1 MRANELTTYTR
12 GDLTISSPDEGVV
25 LKLATLA
32 IAAAPAIAASGIPAI
47 PAIGEYWP
55 GEGGVNGGLFP
66 GGDKP
71 YYLIVATGSDAEAA
85 HEWGG
90 YGQELDGAKS
100 PWDGQGNT
108 AYLASSNREHDHPA
122 AKFCAA
128 FERDGHKDFYLMAR
142 REASFLEITVP
153 EVFAQPYH
161 WTSSQ
166 RSAYYAFLMVFG
178 DGWLSYYGKYVERL
192 ARPVRRKFI

>member
-47 PAIGEYWP
+47 GEYWP

-66 GGDKP
+66 GGDKL
-71 YYLIVATGSDAEAA
+71 YYLIVPTGSDAEST

-90 YGQELDGAKS
+90 YGDELNGANS
-100 PWDGQGNT
+100 PWDGQANT
-108 AYLASSNREHDHPA
+108 ADLVGVDTSHPA
-122 AKFCAA
+122 AQFCAA

-153 EVFAQPYH
+153 EVFTQAYH

-166 RSAYYAFLMVFG
+166 RSADTAYYMDFE
-178 DGWLSYYGKYVERL
+178 DGWLDFHDKFYERL

>member
-12 GDLTISSPDEGVV
+12 GDLTISSPDEGTV

-32 IAAAPAIAASGIPAI
+32 IAAAPAINSSGI

-71 YYLIVATGSDAEAA
+71 YYLIVPTGSDAESTR
-85 HEWGG
+85 EWGG
-90 YGQELDGAKS
+90 YGDELNGANS
-100 PWDGQGNT
+100 PWDGQANT
-108 AYLASSNREHDHPA
+108 ADLVKVDTSHPA
-122 AKFCAA
+122 AQFCAA
-128 FERDGHKDFYLMAR
+128 FEREGHKDFYLMAR

-153 EVFAQPYH
+153 EVFTKAYH

-166 RSAYYAFLMVFG
+166 RSASSAYGLDFE
-178 DGWLSYYGKYVERL
+178 DGWLSLNVKLIERL

>member
-1 MRANELTTYTR
+1 MHSNELTTYTR

-32 IAAAPAIAASGIPAI
+32 IAAGPAITASGIPAV
-47 PAIGEYWP
+47 GEYWP

-71 YYLIVATGSDAEAA
+71 YYLIVPTGSDAEAT

-100 PWDGQGNT
+100 PWDGQANT

-122 AKFCAA
+122 AQFCAA

-153 EVFAQPYH
+153 DVFTQSYH

-166 RSAYYAFLMVFG
+166 RSAYYAYFMVFG
-178 DGWLSYYGKYVERL
+178 VGWLYYGVKNDERL

>member
-1 MRANELTTYTR
+1 MRASELTTYTR
-12 GDLTISSPDEGVV
+12 GDLTISSPDQGVV

-47 PAIGEYWP
+47 GEYWP
-55 GEGGVNGGLFP
+55 GEGGINGGLFP
-66 GGDKP
+66 GGDKL
-71 YYLIVATGSDAEAA
+71 YYLIVPTGSDAEAT

-100 PWDGQGNT
+100 PWDGQANT
-108 AYLASSNREHDHPA
+108 AYLANSNREHDHSA
-122 AKFCAA
+122 AQFCAT

-153 EVFAQPYH
+153 EVFSKAYH
-161 WTSSQ
+161 WTSTQ
-166 RSAYYAFLMVFG
+166 RSADLAYSMGFG
-178 DGWLSYYGKYVERL
+178 VGWLYVIGKGYERL

>member
-1 MRANELTTYTR
+1 MQANQLTTYTR
-12 GDLTISSPDEGVV
+12 GDLMISSPDEAVV

-32 IAAAPAIAASGIPAI
+32 ITTAPTIAASGI

-66 GGDKP
+66 GGGKP
-71 YYLIVATGSDAEAA
+71 YYLIVPIGSDAEAT
-85 HEWGG
+85 HEWGS
-90 YGQELDGAKS
+90 YGDELDGAKS
-100 PWDGQGNT
+100 PWDGQANT

-122 AKFCAA
+122 AQFCAA

-153 EVFAQPYH
+153 DVFAQAYH
-161 WTSSQ
+161 WTSTQ
-166 RSAYYAFLMVFG
+166 RSANGAYFMGFVV
-178 DGWLSYYGKYVERL
+178 GWLVNGDEVYVRL

>member
-12 GDLTISSPDEGVV
+12 GDLVISSPDQAVV

-32 IAAAPAIAASGIPAI
+32 IAAEPAITASGI

-71 YYLIVATGSDAEAA
+71 YYLIVPTGADAESTR
-85 HEWGG
+85 EWGG
-90 YGQELDGAKS
+90 YGDELNGAKS
-100 PWDGQGNT
+100 PWDGLANT
-108 AYLASSNREHDHPA
+108 ADLVKVDTSHPA
-122 AKFCAA
+122 AQFCAA

-153 EVFAQPYH
+153 QVFTQAYH

-166 RSAYYAFLMVFG
+166 RSANNAYGMDFG
-178 DGWLSYYGKYVERL
+178 DGWLNISGKSYERL

>member
-1 MRANELTTYTR
+1 MRANELTTYTC

-32 IAAAPAIAASGIPAI
+32 IAAAPAIAASGI

-71 YYLIVATGSDAEAA
+71 YYLIVATGSDAEAT
-85 HEWGG
+85 HEWGD
-90 YGQELDGAKS
+90 YGDDLNGANS
-100 PWDGQGNT
+100 PWDGKANT
-108 AYLASSNREHDHPA
+108 IDLVGVDTSHPA
-122 AKFCAA
+122 AQFCSA

-153 EVFAQPYH
+153 DVFTKAYH

-166 RSAYYAFLMVFG
+166 RSAYYAYGVGFG
-178 DGWLSYYGKYVERL
+178 DGWLGSNDKDYERL

>member
-1 MRANELTTYTR
+1 MRANELTTYTS

-32 IAAAPAIAASGIPAI
+32 IAAAPVIAANGI

-66 GGDKP
+66 GGEKP
-71 YYLIVATGSDAEAA
+71 YYLIVPTGSDAEAA

-90 YGQELDGAKS
+90 YGDELNGANS
-100 PWDGQGNT
+100 PWDGQANT
-108 AYLASSNREHDHPA
+108 ADLVSVDTSHPA
-122 AKFCAA
+122 AQFCAA

-153 EVFAQPYH
+153 QVFTQAYH

-166 RSAYYAFLMVFG
+166 RSADFAYLMDFG
-178 DGWLSYYGKYVERL
+178 GGWLNLSVKNGERL

>member
-32 IAAAPAIAASGIPAI
+32 IAAAPAIAAGGI

-71 YYLIVATGSDAEAA
+71 YYLIIPTGIDAEAA

-90 YGQELDGAKS
+90 YGDELNGANS
-100 PWDGQGNT
+100 PWDGQANT
-108 AYLASSNREHDHPA
+108 ADLVGVDTSHPA
-122 AKFCAA
+122 AQFCAA

-153 EVFAQPYH
+153 DVFAKAYH

-166 RSAYYAFLMVFG
+166 RSADYAYDLDFE
-178 DGWLSYYGKYVERL
+178 DGWLGYGGKSGERL

>member
-32 IAAAPAIAASGIPAI
+32 IAAAPAIAATGI

-66 GGDKP
+66 GGEKP
-71 YYLIVATGSDAEAA
+71 YYLIVPTGADAEAT

-90 YGQELDGAKS
+90 YGDELNGANS
-100 PWDGQGNT
+100 PWDGKANT
-108 AYLASSNREHDHPA
+108 ADLVAVDTSHPA
-122 AKFCAA
+122 AQFCKA

-153 EVFAQPYH
+153 EVFTQAYH

-166 RSAYYAFLMVFG
+166 RSAYGAYFVDFG
-178 DGWLSYYGKYVERL
+178 DGWLNDSVKDYERL

>member
-1 MRANELTTYTR
+1 MQANQLTTYTR
-12 GDLTISSPDEGVV
+12 GDLMISGPDEAVV

-32 IAAAPAIAASGIPAI
+32 IASAPAISTSGI

-71 YYLIVATGSDAEAA
+71 YYLIVPTGSDSEAT

-90 YGQELDGAKS
+90 YGDELGGAKS
-100 PWDGQGNT
+100 PWDGQANT

-122 AKFCAA
+122 AQFCAA
-128 FERDGHKDFYLMAR
+128 FERDGHRDFYLMAR

-153 EVFAQPYH
+153 DVFTQAYH

-166 RSAYYAFLMVFG
+166 RAANVAYYMAFE
-178 DGWLSYYGKYVERL
+178 DGWLNLSGKTAERL

>member
-32 IAAAPAIAASGIPAI
+32 IAAAPVIAASGI

-71 YYLIVATGSDAEAA
+71 YYLIVPTGADAESKL
-85 HEWGG
+85 EWGG
-90 YGQELDGAKS
+90 YGQELEGAKS
-100 PWDGQGNT
+100 PWDGQANT
-108 AYLASSNREHDHPA
+108 AHLTNSNREHDHPA

-153 EVFAQPYH
+153 KAFTQAYH

-166 RSAYYAFLMVFG
+166 RSADYAYSMDFEV
-178 DGWLSYYGKYVERL
+178 GWLYFSGKYYERL

>member
-32 IAAAPAIAASGIPAI
+32 IAAAPAIAESGI

-55 GEGGVNGGLFP
+55 GEGGINGGLFP

-71 YYLIVATGSDAEAA
+71 YYLIVPTGEDAESAL
-85 HEWGG
+85 EWGG

-100 PWDGQGNT
+100 PWDGQANT
-108 AYLASSNREHDHPA
+108 AYLASSSREHDHPA
-122 AKFCAA
+122 AQFCAA
-128 FERDGHKDFYLMAR
+128 FERDGRKDFYLMAR
-142 REASFLEITVP
+142 REGSFLEITVP
-153 EVFAQPYH
+153 EVFTQSYH

-166 RSAYYAFLMVFG
+166 RSADVAYLMGFE
-178 DGWLSYYGKYVERL
+178 DGWLDVSGKLGERL

>member
-1 MRANELTTYTR
+1 MRSNELTTYTR

-32 IAAAPAIAASGIPAI
+32 IAAGPAIAASGI

-71 YYLIVATGSDAEAA
+71 YYLIVPTGSDAEAA

-90 YGQELDGAKS
+90 YGDELNGANS
-100 PWDGQGNT
+100 PWDGQANT
-108 AYLASSNREHDHPA
+108 ADLVSVDTSHPA
-122 AKFCAA
+122 AQFCAA
-128 FERDGHKDFYLMAR
+128 FEREGHKDFYLMAR
-142 REASFLEITVP
+142 REATFLEITVP
-153 EVFAQPYH
+153 DLFAKAYH
-161 WTSSQ
+161 WTSTQ
-166 RSAYYAFLMVFG
+166 RSANNAYDVDFEG
-178 DGWLSYYGKYVERL
+178 GWLGYGGKLSERL

>member
-32 IAAAPAIAASGIPAI
+32 IAAAPAIAESGI

-66 GGDKP
+66 RGDKP
-71 YYLIVATGSDAEAA
+71 YYLIVPTGIDAEAT

-90 YGQELDGAKS
+90 YGDELNGANS
-100 PWDGQGNT
+100 PWDGQANT
-108 AYLASSNREHDHPA
+108 ADLVGVDTSHPA
-122 AKFCAA
+122 AQFCAA

-153 EVFAQPYH
+153 DVFAKAYH

-166 RSAYYAFLMVFG
+166 RSANNAYTMDFG
-178 DGWLSYYGKYVERL
+178 VGWLFNFVKLNERL

>member
-1 MRANELTTYTR
+1 MQANELTTYTR
-12 GDLTISSPDEGVV
+12 KDLVISSPDPAVV

-32 IAAAPAIAASGIPAI
+32 IAAASAISASGI

-66 GGDKP
+66 GGGKP
-71 YYLIVATGSDAEAA
+71 YYLIVPIGSDAEAT
-85 HEWGG
+85 HEWGS
-90 YGQELDGAKS
+90 YGDELDGAKS
-100 PWDGQGNT
+100 PWDGQANT
-108 AYLASSNREHDHPA
+108 AYLASGNREHDHPA
-122 AKFCAA
+122 AQFCAA

-153 EVFAQPYH
+153 DVFAQTYH
-161 WTSSQ
+161 WTSTQ
-166 RSAYYAFLMVFG
+166 RSAHYAYSMGFG
-178 DGWLSYYGKYVERL
+178 VGWLISTGKTIERL

>member
-1 MRANELTTYTR
+1 MRTNELTTYTR

-47 PAIGEYWP
+47 GEYWP

-71 YYLIVATGSDAEAA
+71 YYLIVSTGADAEASL
-85 HEWGG
+85 EWGG

-100 PWDGQGNT
+100 PWDGQANT

-122 AKFCAA
+122 AQFCAA
-128 FERDGHKDFYLMAR
+128 FEREGHKDFYLMAR

-153 EVFAQPYH
+153 DVFTQTYH
-161 WTSSQ
+161 WTSTQ
-166 RSAYYAFLMVFG
+166 RSAYTAYTMAFG
-178 DGWLSYYGKYVERL
+178 DGWLVNYGKDYERL

>member
-1 MRANELTTYTR
+1 MQANQLTTYTR
-12 GDLTISSPDEGVV
+12 KDLIISSPDPAVV

-32 IAAAPAIAASGIPAI
+32 IAAAPAISASGI

-66 GGDKP
+66 GGGKP
-71 YYLIVATGSDAEAA
+71 YYLIVPTGSDAEAS

-90 YGQELDGAKS
+90 YGDELDGAKS
-100 PWDGQGNT
+100 PWDGQANT

-122 AKFCAA
+122 AQFCAA

-153 EVFAQPYH
+153 DVFTQAHH
-161 WTSSQ
+161 WTSTQ
-166 RSAYYAFLMVFG
+166 RSASFAYTMAFE
-178 DGWLSYYGKYVERL
+178 DGWLYTSVKYHERL

>member
-47 PAIGEYWP
+47 GEYWP

-71 YYLIVATGSDAEAA
+71 YYLIVATGSDAEAT

-90 YGQELDGAKS
+90 YGDELNGANS
-100 PWDGQGNT
+100 PWDGKANT
-108 AYLASSNREHDHPA
+108 ADLVGVDTSHPA
-122 AKFCAA
+122 AQFCAA
-128 FERDGHKDFYLMAR
+128 FERDDHKDFYLMAR

-153 EVFAQPYH
+153 DVFTQTYH

-166 RSAYYAFLMVFG
+166 RSAYGACSVAFV
-178 DGWLSYYGKYVERL
+178 DGWLYGSAKDDERL

>member
-32 IAAAPAIAASGIPAI
+32 IAAAPVVAASGI

-71 YYLIVATGSDAEAA
+71 YYLIVPTGSDAQAK

-90 YGQELDGAKS
+90 YGDELNGANS
-100 PWDGQGNT
+100 PWDGQANT
-108 AYLASSNREHDHPA
+108 ADLVGVDTSHPA
-122 AKFCAA
+122 AQFCAA

-142 REASFLEITVP
+142 REASYLEITVP
-153 EVFAQPYH
+153 QVFTQAYH
-161 WTSSQ
+161 WTSTQ
-166 RSAYYAFLMVFG
+166 RSADIAYYMDFG
-178 DGWLSYYGKYVERL
+178 GGWLVYVVKSSERL